1 MACSIALPSIDQ
13 AYRDTRSICM
23 DTTLLVSLTGFAFIS
38 AITPGPNNILLMSSG
53 ALFGWQ
59 RSLPHL
65 GGVLLGFAILMS
77 SAVFGL
83 GSVVAQWPWLVMIVR
98 VFGAAWLAW
107 MSLRYFLAGMHGPE
121 ATTASAAAPISRPF
135 RFHEGVSFQWV
146 NPKALILVISAA
158 GAYVALAES
167 IVQRTMIIVG
177 VFFLAGLISSSLW
190 MITGDALNRLMSSGR
205 SARYVNLGM
214 GILILLTALHILL
227 G

>member
-1 MACSIALPSIDQ
+1 
-13 AYRDTRSICM
+13 M

-83 GSVVAQWPWLVMIVR
+83 GSVVAQWPWLVVIVR

-107 MSLRYFLAGMHGPE
+107 MSLRYFIAGMHGPQ
-121 ATTASAAAPISRPF
+121 ATAASAPAPISRPF
-135 RFHEGVSFQWV
+135 RFHCYC
-146 NPKALILVISAA
+146 KSA
-158 GAYVALAES
+158 GDIGDDCNGWWTIRCRRRNVRGNES
-167 IVQRTMIIVG
+167 IFSIPIV
-177 VFFLAGLISSSLW
+177 A
-190 MITGDALNRLMSSGR
+190 T
-205 SARYVNLGM
+205 
-214 GILILLTALHILL
+214 
-227 G
+227 